1 MTSFEAGNS
10 NFYDICNY
18 ETLGQSSNP
27 FKIPHQEKS
36 RVNCNVIMC
45 QLNNEFEIHY
55 LIV

>member
-18 ETLGQSSNP
+18 ETLGQSSYP

-36 RVNCNVIMC
+36 RVNFN
-45 QLNNEFEIHY
+45 
-55 LIV
+55 